1 MTGILHQRIAHMGFL
16 QYRLISEAD
25 AHGHEWID
33 GGLWLMVKYKASVCK
48 QRDLKDKYSR
58 GLQSSC
64 NYTGPG
70 LVTSPS
76 TELLLPCTV
85 NSFLKWLK
93 HTLWS
98 YVEFD
103 TGIKSLPALE
113 KCVFIWAGI
122 YYTSKLSDLNS

>member
-1 MTGILHQRIAHMGFL
+1 MTD
-16 QYRLISEAD
+16 AD

-33 GGLWLMVKYKASVCK
+33 GGLWLMVECGASVCEH
-48 QRDLKDKYSR
+48 RNLKDKYSR

-85 NSFLKWLK
+85 NSSLEWRK
-93 HTLWS
+93 HTL
-98 YVEFD
+98 
-103 TGIKSLPALE
+103 
-113 KCVFIWAGI
+113 
-122 YYTSKLSDLNS
+122 